1 MNKKEIQNT
10 LDYCDVAYE
19 ELSVG
24 QEQSILITQHGG
36 HIFGPFSDRYPEG
49 LFWIPDS
56 MQDRNR
62 YQELIDKKI
71 WNIGGRPRLDRARKS
86 SLISGIATATG
97 NLWTRRKP
105 SIRAA
110 SP

>member
-62 YQELIDKKI
+62 Y
-71 WNIGGRPRLDRARKS
+71 
-86 SLISGIATATG
+86 
-97 NLWTRRKP
+97 LWTRRKP